1 MAGPG
6 DERAVTQRRGQ
17 GGLRASHADRERV
30 IELLKAA
37 FVQDRLTKD
46 ELDMRVGRA
55 LAARTGAELVA
66 LTADIPAGAGPARS
80 PIPAR
85 RRPLAKAAA
94 WSGNC
99 LAIAGAAV
107 WAAFRRESL
116 AGPMLLLAL
125 YAVLAALVIV
135 GFGVA
140 TSRKQR
146 RSHPDQSRRALTI
159 QL

>member
-17 GGLRASHADRERV
+17 GGLRASHADRERI

-37 FVQDRLTKD
+37 FVQDLLTKD

-66 LTADIPAGAGPARS
+66 LTVDIPAGPGPVRP

-85 RRPLAKAAA
+85 RRPLATAAA
-94 WSGNC
+94 
-99 LAIAGAAV
+99 
-107 WAAFRRESL
+107 
-116 AGPMLLLAL
+116 
-125 YAVLAALVIV
+125 
-135 GFGVA
+135 
-140 TSRKQR
+140 
-146 RSHPDQSRRALTI
+146 
-159 QL
+159 